1 MIDQGRPLHRR
12 VVFVMSW
19 IAALAGSALGAPPA
33 SAEPPPLPEEARS
46 RIDAALPGAAPAAA
60 AHPRKL
66 LIFTKTRGYTHE
78 SIPYGAYALQR
89 MGERTRAYQADVTD
103 DIDVFDPSALSHYD
117 AVCLLN
123 TTSEFFLPP
132 NEKAEAMEFTERVA
146 LVRRDVDLKK
156 SFAGFL
162 SCGKGFVGIHSA
174 TDSMYN
180 WPEYGR
186 IIGAYFDGHP
196 WDERVVLR
204 VEEPGHPLNAP
215 FGGAPFEIADEIYQ
229 FREPYSRD
237 NLRVLLS
244 VDPQRTDM
252 TKADIRRA
260 DGDFAVSWVRRYGE
274 GRVFYCS
281 LGHRPEVFW
290 NPTVLRHYLAGI
302 QFALGDLPADATP
315 RAAAAPA
322 PSVAQSQ
329 PTGAARDV
337 QSATSAPG
345 AKPATAPAPGTDAAP
360 APSPAPGTAAAPAP
374 GTAAAPAPGTDA
386 APAPGTDAGAGS
398 DPSTPSNPSLL
409 TTAAGTKAHS
419 PPRASGDGWNALI
432 VGNTLE
438 GWLGLVGDPRSRA
451 AMTAEERAAA
461 QGAADEGMGAHWR
474 VQDGVLTFD
483 GKGESICTVRDYG
496 DFELE
501 VEWKIESQG
510 DSGVYLRGSPQ
521 VQIWDPAQWPEGSGG
536 LYNNQL
542 HPSKPIR
549 RADRP
554 IGEWNAF
561 RIFMVKDRVTVHLND
576 VLVTDDVVMENY
588 WERDKPIYATGAIE
602 LQSHGTPLYF
612 RNLRIREVMSGQ
624 VRRLTAQPAWR
635 PLLNGKDLTGWSC
648 PEGSWTVE
656 DGALTMKG
664 GGYVWTTEPFGDFRL
679 DFEFKISPGGNS
691 GVFFRTGDLRDPVQ
705 TGIELQVLDSHGKS
719 EPGKHDCG
727 AIYDCLAPSR
737 NAAKP
742 AGEWNHVVLTCKG
755 NRIEACMNGEAIID
769 MDLDRWTEANRNPDG
784 TGNKFRTPY
793 RDMPRK
799 GHIGFQDHGN
809 PVWYRNIRIKPLSP

>member
-1 MIDQGRPLHRR
+1 MTYAVRLTHRR
-12 VVFVMSW
+12 SRIAIPL
-19 IAALAGSALGAPPA
+19 IAAVALGSCSSIA

-46 RIDAALPGAAPAAA
+46 RIDAALPDAAPAAA

-215 FGGAPFEIADEIYQ
+215 FSGTAFEIADEIYQ

-244 VDPQRTDM
+244 VDPQGTDM

-302 QFALGDLPADATP
+302 QFALGDLQADATP
-315 RAAAAPA
+315 LSRTTTPTHMPA
-322 PSVAQSQ
+322 D
-329 PTGAARDV
+329 GI
-337 QSATSAPG
+337 
-345 AKPATAPAPGTDAAP
+345 
-360 APSPAPGTAAAPAP
+360 SPAPDPLTTTTAAASPVHPHRAP
-374 GTAAAPAPGTDA
+374 GDRWT
-386 APAPGTDAGAGS
+386 
-398 DPSTPSNPSLL
+398 
-409 TTAAGTKAHS
+409 
-419 PPRASGDGWNALI
+419 ALI
-432 VGNTLE
+432 VGDTLE
-438 GWLGLVGDPRSRA
+438 GWQGLVGDPRSRA

-461 QGAADEGMGAHWR
+461 QGAADEGMRAHWR

-554 IGEWNAF
+554 IGEWNTF
-561 RIFMVKDRVTVHLND
+561 RILMVADRVAVHLND

-612 RNLRIREVMSGQ
+612 RNLRIREVMSGE

-664 GGYVWTTEPFGDFRL
+664 GGYIWTTEPFGDFRL

-719 EPGKHDCG
+719 EPGKQDCG

-755 NRIEACMNGEAIID
+755 NRIEACMNGEPIID